1 MRTIEYPVRCVQ
13 EKYEMGVLQREP
25 EDHRKHRQDVIGSNN
40 TTWEWIKASWR
51 MGAYVQ
57 GWGWEVISGRPLMV
71 MV

>member
-1 MRTIEYPVRCVQ
+1 
-13 EKYEMGVLQREP
+13 MGVLQREP

-40 TTWEWIKASWR
+40 TTGEWIKASWR